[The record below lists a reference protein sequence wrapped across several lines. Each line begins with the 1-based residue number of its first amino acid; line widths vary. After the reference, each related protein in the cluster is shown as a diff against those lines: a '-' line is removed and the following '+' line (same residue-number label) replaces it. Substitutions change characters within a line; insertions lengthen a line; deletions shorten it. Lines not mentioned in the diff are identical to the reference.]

1 MQEPKATVAGP
12 DAPQKKRVGRPP
24 GSKRTTT
31 DRDLIEK
38 LAKRIDELEAE
49 RASSPG
55 TPIELAKLEVVDSP
69 ETAKIP
75 PGTLIKVGET
85 TDGTPIYRKK
95 PWTKGDFDKSD
106 RVTFF
111 APWACPV
118 TINGVTWDIT
128 VGENTVPS
136 GFKDAYR
143 ERMAIQHAD
152 YSAMFPSPSPD
163 TIHRMN
169 EQARKT
175 GQRVFSGLYHLGTGL
190 YVHTPEAED
199 EAPAAKA

>member
-24 GSKRTTT
+24 GSKRITS
-31 DRDLIEK
+31 DRDLIER
-38 LAKRIDELEAE
+38 LSKRIDELEAE
-49 RASSPG
+49 RHD
-55 TPIELAKLEVVDSP
+55 PIEIRKIEVASTP
-69 ETAKIP
+69 EAAKIP
-75 PGTLIKVGET
+75 PGTLIKVGESQ
-85 TDGTPIYRKK
+85 DGTPIYRKK
-95 PWTKGDFDKSD
+95 PWTKADFDSED
-106 RVTFF
+106 RITFF

-128 VGENTVPS
+128 AGENTVPR
-136 GFKDAYR
+136 GFRDAYR

-152 YSAMFPSPSPD
+152 YSSMYPAPSPD
-163 TIHRMN
+163 TVHRMN

-190 YVHTPEAED
+190 DVHTPEPE
-199 EAPAAKA
+199 EAAPEAKA

>member
-31 DRDLIEK
+31 DRDLIER

-49 RASSPG
+49 RND
-55 TPIELAKLEVVDSP
+55 PIELRKLEVVASP

-95 PWTKGDFDKSD
+95 PWTKSDFDPED

-128 VGENTVPS
+128 VGENTAPA
-136 GFKDAYR
+136 GIKNAYR

-152 YSAMFPSPSPD
+152 YASLYPTPSPD
-163 TIHRMN
+163 TVYRMN
-169 EQARKT
+169 ELARKS
-175 GQRVFSGLYHLGTGL
+175 GQRVFSGLHHIGVGL
-190 YVHTPEAED
+190 DVHTPEPED